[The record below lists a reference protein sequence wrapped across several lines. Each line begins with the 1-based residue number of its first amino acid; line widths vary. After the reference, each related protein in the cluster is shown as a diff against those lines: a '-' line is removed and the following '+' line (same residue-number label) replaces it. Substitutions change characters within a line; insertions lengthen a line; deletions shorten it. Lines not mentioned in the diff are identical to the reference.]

1 MHLLIPLAPSS
12 RQAEADAF
20 ASALKSSETTFGD
33 PLQAASFKQTQQAAG
48 DSSATMDPLAA
59 AATAQQLADSAA
71 APAEAAVDGVNDV
84 VNEDKEETPILDI
97 AESAADLIPD
107 DGANTDTPDLDAA
120 EGTFSTVRA

>member
-20 ASALKSSETTFGD
+20 ASTLKSSETTFGD
-33 PLQAASFKQTQQAAG
+33 PLQFSKQTQQAAG

-107 DGANTDTPDLDAA
+107 DGANTDTPVIDAA